1 MKPWG
6 AIVAALLDGSI
17 PYWLASGPHYARRI
31 RVRRADMAR
40 FDQTD
45 FFEADYPGFAF
56 SQYLVRRDADEILNF
71 DPNQSREFFKLELL
85 KFHSSATSL
94 KSDLADLL
102 LLSTRIISPASL
114 SNLINVLY
122 VKV

>member
-1 MKPWG
+1 MIKRSSSEVLYSRLETTAQPSPTGPGTAPLGTAARRVGGRMKPWG

-17 PYWLASGPHYARRI
+17 PYWLASGPNYARRI

-56 SQYLVRRDADEILNF
+56 RSEERRVGKGCVSTCR
-71 DPNQSREFFKLELL
+71 SRG
-85 KFHSSATSL
+85 
-94 KSDLADLL
+94 
-102 LLSTRIISPASL
+102 SP
-114 SNLINVLY
+114 Y
-122 VKV
+122 H

>member
-1 MKPWG
+1 MILLSPISTLTDTLFPYTTLFRS
-6 AIVAALLDGSI
+6 IVAALLDGSI
-17 PYWLASGPHYARRI
+17 PYWLASGPNYARRI

-71 DPNQSREFFKLELL
+71 RSEERRVGKECV
-85 KFHSSATSL
+85 STCRSG
-94 KSDLADLL
+94 
-102 LLSTRIISPASL
+102 LSP
-114 SNLINVLY
+114 Y
-122 VKV
+122 H

>member
-17 PYWLASGPHYARRI
+17 PYWLASGPNYARRI

-56 SQYLVRRDADEILNF
+56 SHYLIRLDADEILNF
-71 DPNQSREFFKLELL
+71 DPNQSRAFLKLELL
-85 KFHSSATSL
+85 NFHRNATGI
-94 KSDLADLL
+94 KSDRAEVLMLAKQ
-102 LLSTRIISPASL
+102 II
-114 SNLINVLY
+114 
-122 VKV
+122 